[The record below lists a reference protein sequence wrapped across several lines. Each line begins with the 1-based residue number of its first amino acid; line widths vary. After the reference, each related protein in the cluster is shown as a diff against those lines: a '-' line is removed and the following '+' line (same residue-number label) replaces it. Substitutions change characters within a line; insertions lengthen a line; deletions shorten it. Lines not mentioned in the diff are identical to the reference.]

1 MPRSL
6 EGIRVIDLSHVL
18 AAPTTTMIL
27 ADLGAEVIHVEPP
40 HGDDARE
47 FGPFAGDHDKNLS
60 GYFISLNRNK
70 KGIVLNLKHQKAK
83 DILIE
88 MIKKSDI
95 VIENFRPTT
104 MKKMGLHWEDLKK
117 STRRS
122 STAPSA
128 ASAMTRC
135 RNTPSGPPTTW
146 WPRPTAGS

>member
-1 MPRSL
+1 MPSPPKQRRNNPVKEIKQPGGNANMPRSL
-6 EGIRVIDLSHVL
+6 DGIRVIDLSHVL

-47 FGPFAGDHDKNLS
+47 FGPFAGKVDKNLS

-95 VIENFRPTT
+95 VIENFRPHLT
-104 MKKMGLHWEDLKK
+104 K
-117 STRRS
+117 
-122 STAPSA
+122 
-128 ASAMTRC
+128 
-135 RNTPSGPPTTW
+135 
-146 WPRPTAGS
+146 

>member
-27 ADLGAEVIHVEPP
+27 ADLGAEVIHIEPP

-47 FGPFAGDHDKNLS
+47 FGPFAGEHDKNLS

-70 KGIVLNLKHQKAK
+70 KGIVLNLKHQKAR

-88 MIKKSDI
+88 MIKKSDV
-95 VIENFRPTT
+95 VIENFRPDDDEED
-104 MKKMGLHWEDLKK
+104 GPSLGGSQEDQPRDHLLLHL
-117 STRRS
+117 RL
-122 STAPSA
+122 
-128 ASAMTRC
+128 
-135 RNTPSGPPTTW
+135 
-146 WPRPTAGS
+146 RP